1 MLRRHTILALVLF
14 AAPFLSPAFADD
26 IDNLV
31 RCQKKIASE
40 GARFAEKTINAT
52 LKCTIEISKCQIN
65 CDQGIYGPSCE
76 TSGPPCCDSDDP
88 SSNPLFQSCMDDAQA
103 VCAQQTTKI
112 AQYESTKQIRITA
125 GCIALSTDQLCGA
138 SANGLNFAALNAGCL
153 ALNPGYVCNLQ
164 NLINCVGG
172 PLEQSLLDQISATL
186 APTAPDAVA
195 ALNLEAF
202 FPDLPVTRKAK
213 EDLPPGK
220 VDVWSISGQ
229 AGDEIVVR
237 VKTRDDT
244 PTPDNTSTLQP
255 DLLLFRPPDL
265 STAVADTNVKSVP
278 CAVPNTCGASCPL
291 LKRRLP
297 FNGTFAIAVR
307 SVTANGCGGGQYR
320 LLVTSPNGTMPTLI
334 ADDVDP

>member
-1 MLRRHTILALVLF
+1 LALV
-14 AAPFLSPAFADD
+14 AVWFLSPAFADD

-40 GARFAEKTINAT
+40 GARYAEKTINAT

-65 CDQGIYGPSCE
+65 CDQGIYGPSCL

-88 SSNPLFQSCMDDAQA
+88 TSNPSFQACMDDAQA
-103 VCAQQTTKI
+103 LCTVQNGKI
-112 AQYESTKQIRITA
+112 AQYETTKQIRITA
-125 GCIALSTDQLCGA
+125 GCSALTTDQLCGA
-138 SANGLNFAALNAGCL
+138 STNGLNFAALNAGCL
-153 ALNPGYVCNLQ
+153 ALDPTYTCTLQ

-195 ALNLEAF
+195 ALNLPF
-202 FPDLPVTRKAK
+202 FPDLPITRKAK

-220 VDVWSISGQ
+220 VDVWSITGQ

-237 VKTRDDT
+237 VKTHDDT
-244 PTPDNTSTLQP
+244 ATPEAASTLQP
-255 DLLLFRPPDL
+255 DLVLLRPPDL
-265 STAVADTNVKSVP
+265 TTPVADTSVRTVP
-278 CAVPNTCGASCPL
+278 CAVPNTCGAGCPL

-320 LLVTSPNGTMPTLI
+320 LLVTSPNGTQPTLI